1 MIMSLS
7 NNKIKY
13 IRSLKDKKFRN
24 EHNTF
29 VAEGTK
35 LVFDLINSCEC
46 QLIVALPE
54 IINIYPEINSM
65 SKEVIIASPN
75 EIKKATF
82 LKTPPTIIAVFYQK
96 KSNINKDD
104 LKNKLSLV
112 LDGVQDPGNMGT
124 IIRIADWFGIEH
136 VFCSED
142 CADVYNPKTV
152 QATMGSIARVS
163 VVYTDLKKLLEELS
177 DIPVYGTL
185 LNGNNIYD
193 EKLTENGLVIMGSEG
208 KGISADI
215 INYIDN
221 KLYIPEY
228 PLGVKSS
235 ESLNVAVATSI
246 ICSEFR
252 RRSLSK

>member
-1 MIMSLS
+1 MSLS
-7 NNKIKY
+7 KNKIKY
-13 IRSLKDKKFRN
+13 IRSLKDKKYRN
-24 EHNTF
+24 INNTF

-35 LVFDLINSCEC
+35 LVFDLLKSCKC
-46 QLIVALPE
+46 QLIAALPE
-54 IINIYPEINSM
+54 IINSNPNIRSEEI
-65 SKEVIIASPN
+65 IIANS
-75 EIKKATF
+75 EELKKATF
-82 LKTPPTIIAVFYQK
+82 LKTAPTIIAVFYQPEFK
-96 KSNINKDD
+96 LNRTNLKD
-104 LKNKLSLV
+104 KLSIV
-112 LDGVQDPGNMGT
+112 LDGVQDPGNVGT
-124 IIRIADWFGIEH
+124 IVRIADWFGIENII
-136 VFCSED
+136 CSED
-142 CADVYNPKTV
+142 SADVYNPKTV

-228 PLGVKSS
+228 PLGVRSS

>member
-1 MIMSLS
+1 
-7 NNKIKY
+7 
-13 IRSLKDKKFRN
+13 
-24 EHNTF
+24 
-29 VAEGTK
+29 
-35 LVFDLINSCEC
+35 
-46 QLIVALPE
+46 
-54 IINIYPEINSM
+54 M

-228 PLGVKSS
+228 PLGVRSS